1 MANRHPSAIK
11 RNRQNEKRQE
21 RNYAIRSRLRNETRK
36 VREAVAGGD
45 AAAADGAL
53 RTAIKE
59 ISKAAT
65 KGIIHKNAAS
75 RRISRLSR
83 AVAAARSEQQA

>member
-1 MANRHPSAIK
+1 MANRHPSAVK
-11 RNRQNEKRQE
+11 RNRQNIKRQE
-21 RNYAIRSRLRNETRK
+21 RNYAIRSRLRNEVRK
-36 VREAVAGGD
+36 VREAVESRD
-45 AAAADGAL
+45 SDAADGAL

-65 KGIIHKNAAS
+65 KGILHKNSAS

-83 AVAAARSEQQA
+83 SVAAIRSQQA